1 MPLTHHPLSPYFP
14 LSVSLFLLRSFFHS
28 LAFFGQ
34 RSSTSGCLRVTDAA
48 GLRNI
53 FASTKKRSSNASRPR
68 QRASD
73 MRMATERKNTFSFD
87 VAQNARFDRDFK
99 TRDLKRALQTRK
111 TRDLGR

>member
-53 FASTKKRSSNASRPR
+53 FASTKKTIVECKPSALASFRH
-68 QRASD
+68 AYGD
-73 MRMATERKNTFSFD
+73 GEKNPLFLLMWP
-87 VAQNARFDRDFK
+87 K
-99 TRDLKRALQTRK
+99 TRDLTAISKRAI
-111 TRDLGR
+111 